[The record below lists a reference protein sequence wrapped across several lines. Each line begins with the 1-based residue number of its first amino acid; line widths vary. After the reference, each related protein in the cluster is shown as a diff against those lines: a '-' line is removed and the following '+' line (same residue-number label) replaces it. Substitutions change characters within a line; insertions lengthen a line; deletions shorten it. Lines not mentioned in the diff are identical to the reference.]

1 MLDAA
6 GEVAGV
12 LVADDVSSRRIE
24 GENPLYL
31 PQAKIYDDALG
42 LSETI
47 GLDVEAARSAAIALV
62 IRRAGATVFE
72 GSTSVAEMS
81 RSFEELAEAL
91 FRELSHPAGAV
102 LLTGTGVVPGDEFT
116 LQDGDEVEI
125 IIDGVGVLRHDI
137 YRRS

>member
-1 MLDAA
+1 
-6 GEVAGV
+6 
-12 LVADDVSSRRIE
+12 
-24 GENPLYL
+24 
-31 PQAKIYDDALG
+31 
-42 LSETI
+42 
-47 GLDVEAARSAAIALV
+47 
-62 IRRAGATVFE
+62 
-72 GSTSVAEMS
+72 MS

-125 IIDGVGVLRHDI
+125 IIVGVGVLRHDI

>member
-1 MLDAA
+1 
-6 GEVAGV
+6 
-12 LVADDVSSRRIE
+12 
-24 GENPLYL
+24 
-31 PQAKIYDDALG
+31 
-42 LSETI
+42 
-47 GLDVEAARSAAIALV
+47 
-62 IRRAGATVFE
+62 
-72 GSTSVAEMS
+72 MS